1 MLNNLVLP
9 KIEVEASSRNY
20 GHFVIS
26 PLESGYGITLGNS
39 LRRVLLSS
47 LPGAAVTSISVSGV
61 HHEFS
66 TIDYVLEDATR
77 LILNV
82 KQVRFKS
89 TSAEPVRI
97 SVEVY
102 NEGPVTAGDLNCPP
116 EVEIVNPD
124 LYLLFADSND
134 VDLDIEM
141 VVERGRGYSP
151 AEERMHLPLGEI
163 PVDAI
168 FSPVKKASYRVERTR
183 IGQQTD
189 YDKLNLEVW
198 TDGTISPEDSMRQA
212 ADILVQHLSVFVGA
226 STVMVEQ
233 PEEEEES
240 IPSRVAEA
248 PIEELELTVRAYNCL
263 KRAGITR
270 IGEILKRMEK
280 GEDEMLAIRNFGKK
294 SLDELV
300 EKLGEKGYMNVI
312 GVDLSAYLGGGNGA
326 EILTETAEAVEAVDE
341 AAEAVEAVDEAAE
354 AVETVDEAAEAVET
368 VNEAAEAVETVNE
381 AAEAVETVNEAAE
394 AVETVDETG

>member
-9 KIEVEASSRNY
+9 KIEVQAVSQNY

-26 PLESGYGITLGNS
+26 PLESGYGLTLGNS
-39 LRRVLLSS
+39 LRRVLLAS
-47 LPGAAVTSISVSGV
+47 LPGAAVSSIRISTV

-66 TIDYVLEDATR
+66 TIPHVREDATR

-82 KQVRFKS
+82 KQIRMRS
-89 TSAEPVRI
+89 TSEDPVRI
-97 SVEVY
+97 YVEVSH
-102 NEGPVTAGDLNCPP
+102 EGPVTAGDLVCPP
-116 EVEIVNPD
+116 EIEIINPD
-124 LYLLFADSND
+124 LYIMTADSND

-151 AEERMHLPLGEI
+151 AEERTKLPLGEI

-168 FSPVKKASYRVERTR
+168 FSPVKKAAYRVERTR

-189 YDKLNLEVW
+189 YDKLNLEIW
-198 TDGTISPEDSMRQA
+198 TDGTMEPEAALRSA
-212 ADILVQHLSVFVGA
+212 ADILVQHLALLAGA
-226 STVMVEQ
+226 KTVVVERQ
-233 PEEEEES
+233 ES
-240 IPSRVAEA
+240 SSEGIPSRIAEA

-263 KRAGITR
+263 KRAGITK

-300 EKLGEKGYMNVI
+300 ERLEEKGYMDVA
-312 GVDLSAYLGGGNGA
+312 GVDLSAFRNGTTSSAANSVDDEDEEFLA
-326 EILTETAEAVEAVDE
+326 EEA
-341 AAEAVEAVDEAAE
+341 
-354 AVETVDEAAEAVET
+354 
-368 VNEAAEAVETVNE
+368 
-381 AAEAVETVNEAAE
+381 
-394 AVETVDETG
+394 GQ

>member
-1 MLNNLVLP
+1 MLNNLILP
-9 KIEVEASSRNY
+9 KIIVEASSRNY
-20 GHFVIS
+20 GRFVIS

-134 VDLDIEM
+134 VDLDIGM

-212 ADILVQHLSVFVGA
+212 ADILVQHLSVFVGT

-326 EILTETAEAVEAVDE
+326 EILTETAEAVEAVNE
-341 AAEAVEAVDEAAE
+341 AAEAVETVDEAAE

-368 VNEAAEAVETVNE
+368 VNEAAVE
-381 AAEAVETVNEAAE
+381 VETVNEAAE

>member
-9 KIEVEASSRNY
+9 KIEVEAISQTY

-26 PLESGYGITLGNS
+26 PLESGYGLTLGNS
-39 LRRVLLSS
+39 LRRVLLAS
-47 LPGAAVTSISVSGV
+47 LPGAAVSSIRISTV

-66 TIDYVLEDATR
+66 TIPHVREDATR

-82 KQVRFKS
+82 KQIRIRS
-89 TSAEPVRI
+89 TSEDPVRI
-97 SVEVY
+97 YVEVSH
-102 NEGPVTAGDLNCPP
+102 EGPVTAGDLVCPP
-116 EVEIVNPD
+116 EVGIINPN
-124 LYLLFADSND
+124 LYLMTADSND

-151 AEERMHLPLGEI
+151 AEDRTRLPLGEI

-168 FSPVKKASYRVERTR
+168 FSPVKKAAYRVERTR

-198 TDGTISPEDSMRQA
+198 TDGTITPEAALRSA
-212 ADILVQHLSVFVGA
+212 ADILVQHLILLAGA
-226 STVMVEQ
+226 KTVVVAKA
-233 PEEEEES
+233 EEASEG
-240 IPSRVAEA
+240 IPIRIAEA
-248 PIEELELTVRAYNCL
+248 PIEELDLTVRAYNCL
-263 KRAGITR
+263 KRAGITK

-300 EKLGEKGYMNVI
+300 ERLEEKGYMDVP
-312 GVDLSAYLGGGNGA
+312 GVDLSAFRNGGSSS
-326 EILTETAEAVEAVDE
+326 VEGDE
-341 AAEAVEAVDEAAE
+341 DEDEDEELLVE
-354 AVETVDEAAEAVET
+354 
-368 VNEAAEAVETVNE
+368 
-381 AAEAVETVNEAAE
+381 
-394 AVETVDETG
+394 ETGD